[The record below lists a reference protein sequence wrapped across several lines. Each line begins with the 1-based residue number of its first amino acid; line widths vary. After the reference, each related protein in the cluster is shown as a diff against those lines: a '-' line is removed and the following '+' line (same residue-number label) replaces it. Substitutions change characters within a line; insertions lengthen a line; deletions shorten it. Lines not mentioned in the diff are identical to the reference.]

1 MIIFENVYKEYKQKS
16 LLKKASPKTAL
27 NDLSFKIETGEIV
40 GYIGANGAGKSTSLK
55 LMLGV
60 IAPSSG
66 KILVDGTSVQNIKRN
81 EYLKSVGIVYGQR
94 TQLWWDLP
102 VIESLKLIKELYEV
116 PDDVYHNNLKMLAS
130 MLDISNIL
138 EQPVRTLSLGQRVKA
153 DLLAVLLY
161 EPKILFL
168 DEAFNGVDTKSIEN
182 IVAFLKAINIKSE
195 ITIIFTSHNLG
206 VVEKLCDRIIVLENG
221 HKSYDGSVKNFKSN
235 CKYDMEAEI
244 EIEPSDNLDNI
255 EFSKN
260 LNIEY
265 KIVENTIRI
274 QYNSRDYT
282 LLDIL
287 KSLSRIKIID
297 IKNSEIGLEN
307 LMYS

>member
-1 MIIFENVYKEYKQKS
+1 MIKFENVTKEYKKKS
-16 LLKKASPKTAL
+16 FLKEASSKTAL
-27 NDLSFKIETGEIV
+27 SNVSFKIETGEII
-40 GYIGANGAGKSTSLK
+40 GYIGANGAGKSTTLK

-60 IAPSSG
+60 ISPTSG
-66 KILVDGTSVQNIKRN
+66 KIFVDGNSINTIKKN
-81 EYLKSVGIVYGQR
+81 DYLKSVGIVYGQR

-116 PDDVYHNNLKMLAS
+116 PDEVYNNNLQVLAK
-130 MLDISNIL
+130 MLDISNL
-138 EQPVRTLSLGQRVKA
+138 LDQPVRTLSLGQRVKA

-168 DEAFNGVDTKSIEN
+168 DEAFNGVDTKSIEK
-182 IVAFLKAINIKSE
+182 IVEFLKEINKKNKV
-195 ITIIFTSHNLG
+195 TIIFTSHNLG
-206 VVEKLCDRIIVLENG
+206 VVEKLCERIIVLENG
-221 HKSYDGSVKNFKSN
+221 EKSYDGGVKKFKHN

-244 EIEPSDNLDNI
+244 EIDSLKNINNI
-255 EFSKN
+255 EINNK

-265 KIVENTIRI
+265 KIIENIIYI

-287 KSLSRIKIID
+287 NSFTNMKIID
-297 IKNSEIGLEN
+297 IRNREIGLEN
-307 LMYS
+307 LMYT